1 MGMPRPKKR
10 KVDPSP
16 AEEEVVFDS
25 GDSGDELSSLD
36 PSLLGGCRVTAPGP
50 RSNDLSLE
58 RAQMKY
64 LKSKALRKAFK
75 RKLKE
80 ADSQIKLEERLY
92 GAKMRRF
99 SEAVKR
105 NKSSPLGQLERR
117 YGAEIQWYKALWKHE
132 MTRSLA
138 REAERDEYKALP
150 ALREAE
156 VAVFCVA
163 APAMSRSANTETA
176 ECASS
181 SAARGGREVGG
192 VIGAAAFA
200 AGRTSRGPSRRGG
213 GRGGSLTK

>member
-36 PSLLGGCRVTAPGP
+36 PSLELGGCRVTAPGP

-138 REAERDEYKALP
+138 REAERDEYKALL

-156 VAVFCVA
+156 VA
-163 APAMSRSANTETA
+163 A
-176 ECASS
+176 E
-181 SAARGGREVGG
+181 
-192 VIGAAAFA
+192 
-200 AGRTSRGPSRRGG
+200 
-213 GRGGSLTK
+213 